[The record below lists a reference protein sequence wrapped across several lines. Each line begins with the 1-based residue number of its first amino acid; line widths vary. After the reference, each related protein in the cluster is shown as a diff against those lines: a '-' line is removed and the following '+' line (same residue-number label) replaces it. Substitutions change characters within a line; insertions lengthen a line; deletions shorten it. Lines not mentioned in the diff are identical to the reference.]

1 MGVPW
6 ASGPGEI
13 LKHGIS
19 LLKKDSDTNRRL
31 AMISIDNAVELM
43 IKTYLGLPSRITG
56 LKIPRKEFQEISES
70 FPQLLDALEKYASEK
85 IVGINL
91 GEIEWYHRL
100 RNELYHQGN
109 GLTVEKDKINVYAE
123 LSNLLFENLFGEK
136 LIKSNELSINLL
148 GDFMSAWISYEKV
161 VKPFPYGNT
170 ANSFHYINTPEIL
183 NKNGAI
189 SNNELRKINNIKNI
203 RNKVVH
209 GLVNPEDV
217 ITAEIIEYIKE
228 ITKRII
234 DNKDKWNP
242 EWIIEIII

>member
-43 IKTYLGLPSRITG
+43 IKTYLGLPNRITG
-56 LKIPRKEFQEISES
+56 LKIPRKELQEISES

-136 LIKSNELSINLL
+136 LIESNELSINLL

-161 VKPFPYGNT
+161 VKPFPYGNKGK
-170 ANSFHYINTPEIL
+170 SFHYINTPEIL
-183 NKNGAI
+183 NKNSAI
-189 SNNELRKINNIKNI
+189 SNNELTKINNIKEI

-217 ITAEIIEYIKE
+217 ITTEIIEYIKE

-242 EWIIEIII
+242 